1 MEVLNY
7 TDFRKNLKSV
17 LDKVSNDEEVVIVS
31 RSKNKN
37 VVVISLKEYN
47 SLKETMY
54 LLSTEKNRKRLK
66 ESISEMEK
74 GKFYSNSLIE
84 GSSPKTSSPTL
95 ALIMA
100 SNIPGVGL
108 VTVSE
113 RKSISIENIYLQYT
127 PFTPEIC

>member
-84 GSSPKTSSPTL
+84 D
-95 ALIMA
+95 
-100 SNIPGVGL
+100 
-108 VTVSE
+108 
-113 RKSISIENIYLQYT
+113 
-127 PFTPEIC
+127 